1 MLAINASALKLS
13 PMSHSF
19 LITYHVC
26 GCMFFRHAP
35 AGFHYMLTDVC
46 DLLVTA
52 FGDYRPS
59 TFEQRNQAVD
69 FILHLIKVRL
79 IPAHTCGAYYIAWRK
94 RAACSRDRPRVLSSP
109 TGVPQQP
116 AAHPPPQPPLHQRPR
131 ECIGVSTPSW
141 PTPHIL

>member
-1 MLAINASALKLS
+1 
-13 PMSHSF
+13 
-19 LITYHVC
+19 
-26 GCMFFRHAP
+26 MFFRHAP

-79 IPAHTCGAYYIAWRK
+79 IPAHTCGDTPRLLHRMAQEGSMLTRSPPCALISYRCPTATGCPSS
-94 RAACSRDRPRVLSSP
+94 AA
-109 TGVPQQP
+109 T
-116 AAHPPPQPPLHQRPR
+116 
-131 ECIGVSTPSW
+131 STTSA
-141 PTPHIL
+141 TS